1 MDRWLALVLISLV
14 LAFTA
19 LWRVVETKL
28 RRSGGS
34 GCRSGPLLSH
44 DNGAGI
50 EKANEVLTLYREPNG
65 ILVSVDVSIDFDVAN
80 DLRDGDSDVAILQL
94 NRQIIARHFRI
105 KPVLQKLEQRANQRM
120 TKEYHEFFTLPGPR
134 QHRDRI

>member
-34 GCRSGPLLSH
+34 GCRSSPLLSH

-50 EKANEVLTLYREPNG
+50 EKANEVLTLYRGPNG
-65 ILVSVDVSIDFDVAN
+65 ILVSVDFDVAN
-80 DLRDGDSDVAILQL
+80 DLRGGDSDLVIAQL
-94 NRQIIARHFRI
+94 NR
-105 KPVLQKLEQRANQRM
+105 
-120 TKEYHEFFTLPGPR
+120 
-134 QHRDRI
+134 

>member
-34 GCRSGPLLSH
+34 GCRSSPLLSH

-50 EKANEVLTLYREPNG
+50 EKANEVLTLYRGHNG
-65 ILVSVDVSIDFDVAN
+65 ILVSVDVSVDFDVAN
-80 DLRDGDSDVAILQL
+80 DLRGGDSDLVIAQL
-94 NRQIIARHFRI
+94 NR
-105 KPVLQKLEQRANQRM
+105 
-120 TKEYHEFFTLPGPR
+120 
-134 QHRDRI
+134 